1 MATREI
7 EFGGHLPVFESLANV
22 GTHPLLKVFA
32 HPPPGYRF
40 VQTPVASPSDDMAA
54 RTEQA
59 VRKLGETLPRAH
71 ETVTMEAVNRF
82 LKSRH
87 MASQLL
93 QPEAC
98 DLIVFPTFPMTLGH
112 VPWMLEIEETTPLFH
127 PFFGNGETEELD
139 LERHPGYWMV
149 RHMILSDEC
158 RGIVTHMRCT
168 AEALPVL
175 FRDDALAEKVFY
187 ARLALPPSE
196 IPPVVP
202 DRDPDTITF
211 LFTNSWHQQDS
222 GFFVRG
228 GNDVLAAFLLLL
240 EKHSNIRLIIRSQLP
255 ARLGPEIIGRVRA
268 HPAITVYDEPL
279 DADEMDAVMAKADVH
294 LIVSAHAHVITALR
308 AMAYGQALV
317 VSDGWAIDEYS
328 DDGENA
334 VVVPGRAGRC
344 WHYDSDAGFFRE
356 NWRPLSQIDPE
367 FVARL
372 IGAIDALIAEP
383 DRIAALGKRGRQ
395 AIEERYTLD
404 IWNEGLRTAL
414 DAATA

>member
-1 MATREI
+1 MTATEI

-22 GTHPLLKVFA
+22 GTHPLMKIFE

-40 VQTPVASPSDDMAA
+40 VQTSVSEPSDTMVA

-59 VRKLGETLPRAH
+59 VRKLGEELPRAH
-71 ETVTMEAVNRF
+71 KSVTIDAVNRF

-98 DLIVFPTFPMTLGH
+98 NLIVFPTFPMTLGH

-127 PFFGNGETEELD
+127 PFFGNGQTEDLD
-139 LERHPGYWMV
+139 LDRHPGYWMV

-168 AEALPVL
+168 AETLPIL
-175 FRDDALAEKVFY
+175 FRDEALAKKVFY
-187 ARLALPPSE
+187 ARLALPPSD
-196 IPPVVP
+196 IPAAIP
-202 DRDPDTITF
+202 DRDPDTVTF
-211 LFTNSWHQQDS
+211 LFTNSWHQEDS

-228 GNDVLAAFLLLL
+228 GNDILAAFLTLLD
-240 EKHSNIRLIIRSQLP
+240 KHPNLRLIIRSQLP
-255 ARLGPEIIGRVRA
+255 ARLGAKVIQRVRA

-279 DADEMDAVMAKADVH
+279 TPEDMDAVMAKADAH

-328 DDGENA
+328 KHGENA
-334 VVVPGRAGRC
+334 IVVPGRAGRC
-344 WHYDSDAGFFRE
+344 WRYDADAGFVRE
-356 NWRPLSQIDPE
+356 NWRPLSQIDPD
-367 FVARL
+367 FVKRL
-372 IGAIDALIAEP
+372 IATVEALIAEP
-383 DRIAALGKRGRQ
+383 RAIEALGRRGRQ
-395 AIEERYTLD
+395 AIEARYTLAG
-404 IWNEGLRTAL
+404 WNEGLRTAL